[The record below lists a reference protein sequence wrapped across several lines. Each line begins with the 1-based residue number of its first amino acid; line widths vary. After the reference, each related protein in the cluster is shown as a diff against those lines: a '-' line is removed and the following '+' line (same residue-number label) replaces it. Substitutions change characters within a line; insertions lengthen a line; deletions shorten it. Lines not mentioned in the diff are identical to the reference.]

1 MRFDTHMPYRVGTS
15 AHPTRIFYPVQRLR
29 SNRAN
34 SEVIDTVRIR
44 LASGPGWLQR
54 EVMVML

>member
-1 MRFDTHMPYRVGTS
+1 MRFDTHVPYRVGTS
-15 AHPTRIFYPVQRLR
+15 AHPTRSFCPVQRLR
-29 SNRAN
+29 SRRAN
-34 SEVIDTVRIR
+34 KEVIDTVGIR